1 MAAHRRSGSR
11 WEKTSCRL
19 LVVSAATGAPQP
31 AVGAGF
37 RARGV
42 VEGRVGLAPTLGHW
56 SLKTR
61 MVPPWGTTVVV
72 LLIASSPF
80 WTPARLAGQQGREQ
94 GPEGWQGGVTLA
106 LARPG

>member
-56 SLKTR
+56 SLTTR

-72 LLIASSPF
+72 LLIASRPF
-80 WTPARLAGQQGREQ
+80 WTPRRLGGEQGRRVDLRSSFI
-94 GPEGWQGGVTLA
+94 GSVLCS
-106 LARPG
+106 R